1 MKVFLTIAFCAGSL
15 IAVQGNPA
23 WGQMPTCGIP
33 PCGASA
39 AQTGQSGSSGRS
51 GVSPSAQQ
59 QQQQQQSPLSPG
71 ISEPDGPLG
80 TQLERDQAKM
90 RNTDRQ
96 KQLVADTERLLNL
109 ANELKADVDK
119 SNKDTLSL
127 DVVKKADEIEK
138 LAHNVKEK
146 MKGS

>member
-1 MKVFLTIAFCAGSL
+1 MRIFLTIAVCAGSL
-15 IAVQGNPA
+15 IAIQGSPA
-23 WGQMPTCGIP
+23 WGQMPTCGMP
-33 PCGASA
+33 PCGSSV
-39 AQTGQSGSSGRS
+39 QTGQSGGSGGRS

-59 QQQQQQSPLSPG
+59 QQPPPLSPG
-71 ISEPDGPLG
+71 ISEPDGPMG
-80 TQLERDQAKM
+80 TQLEHDQAKM
-90 RNTDRQ
+90 RNLDRQ

-127 DVVKKADEIEK
+127 DVIKKADEIEK